1 MPNTTIDMQMEVH
14 DEYKQITFSNFGP
27 RLEEDEAKRVLEHEY
42 RGINAQ
48 YLTTEGHGLG
58 LSIVKEIADS
68 QEVQVIVES
77 GEEASNS
84 YDNVPYELFSI
95 ILVFPHRDTPASA
108 PAFLQ
113 DISDNTAIGIYL
125 HEMNRVIRTCYRK
138 LSDICNWATSNRQ
151 ELPEEMFFICNCMRV
166 SYLHMHLQ

>member
-1 MPNTTIDMQMEVH
+1 MYNYSPLFRLAFTQILDNAVKYSMPNTTIDIQMEVH
-14 DEYKQITFSNFGP
+14 EGYKQLTFSNFGP

-42 RGINAQ
+42 RGVNAQ
-48 YLTTEGHGLG
+48 DLTAEGHGLG

-68 QEVQVIVES
+68 QEVQVIVERMA
-77 GEEASNS
+77 EEASNS

-113 DISDNTAIGIYL
+113 DISDYTAIGIYL
-125 HEMNRVIRTCYRK
+125 HEMNSCDTYL
-138 LSDICNWATSNRQ
+138 LSEI
-151 ELPEEMFFICNCMRV
+151 IG
-166 SYLHMHLQ
+166 YLQLGYF